1 MEDSEMKLYKILE
14 ADISGSLKTTL
25 QAGRS

>member
-1 MEDSEMKLYKILE
+1 MEDSKMNFYKILE

>member
-1 MEDSEMKLYKILE
+1 MKLYKILE